1 MTLENATRALA
12 MSVVAVSVAA
22 VSACGSEPL
31 RAPSAPLP
39 ARTVQT
45 QRAHLDASA
54 VGEAAIGTVR
64 ARNSAAISATV
75 VGKVRELNVTLGR
88 RVRAGDVLARISAD
102 EIGAK
107 LDQTEAMF
115 ARAKVEFERAKG
127 LLEREAIPRA
137 QYDAAAADFRVAT
150 ARRAEAGA
158 MADHTV
164 LRAPFAGVVS
174 AKLANVGD
182 TAMPGQTLLVLEDP
196 RALRLEATVPEIAA
210 RVLRTGQTVPVLID
224 GAPRPVTGTVAEISP
239 AADPMSRTVLAKI
252 ALPADPSLQAGQLGR
267 LLLPASPG
275 QARSV
280 VVPGGAVVRRGQLE
294 ELFVVDRGRARL
306 RLVKTGRVTGDGAT
320 EILSG
325 LTDGEVVVTSDLAE
339 LVDGQPVEARL

>member
-1 MTLENATRALA
+1 MRWSRRFVL
-12 MSVVAVSVAA
+12 SVMAASVAA

-31 RAPSAPLP
+31 RAPPGPLP
-39 ARTVQT
+39 ARSVQA

-54 VGEAAIGTVR
+54 SGETAIGTVR
-64 ARNSAAISATV
+64 ARNSAAIAATV
-75 VGKVRELNVTLGR
+75 VGKVRQLNVALGQ

-107 LDQTEAMF
+107 LDQTEAMY
-115 ARAKVEFERAKG
+115 ARAKVDFERAKD
-127 LLEREAIPRA
+127 LLQREAIPRA
-137 QYDAAAADFRVAT
+137 QYDAAAADFQVAT

-158 MADHTV
+158 MAEHTV

-196 RALRLEATVPEIAA
+196 RALRLEATVPEAAA
-210 RVLRTGQTVPVLID
+210 RALHPGQAVPVLGD
-224 GAPRPVTGTVAEISP
+224 GARHPVTGTVAEISP

-252 ALPADPSLQAGQLGR
+252 ELPADPSLQTGQLGR

-275 QARSV
+275 QARAV
-280 VVPGGAVVRRGQLE
+280 VVPSGAVVRRGQLE
-294 ELFVVDRGRARL
+294 EVFVVDRGRARL
-306 RLVKTGRVTGDGAT
+306 RLVKTGRVNGEGAT

-325 LTDGEVVVTSDLAE
+325 LADGEMVVTSDLAE
-339 LVDGQPVEARL
+339 LLDGQPVEVRP